1 MFQTIQKLHRSVVQT
16 HRIAEPASTLLL
28 VSIVAVLLGLVTRI
42 TFAQPNTDTVNA
54 IVSEQT
60 APGST
65 VTVQVPG
72 LPGQTLAAYLPGL
85 TSEPVPLDYD
95 DDARIYRA
103 SVTVPATAPS
113 QGYCTVR
120 IVGDSSH
127 ELDRHVRLIESIVGP
142 GS

>member
-1 MFQTIQKLHRSVVQT
+1 MVQT
-16 HRIAEPASTLLL
+16 HRLAEPASTLLL

-54 IVSEQT
+54 VVSESAT
-60 APGST
+60 PGST

-72 LPGQTLAAYLPGL
+72 LPGQTLSAYLPGL
-85 TSEPVPLDYD
+85 TYDPVPLSYD

-103 SVTVPATAPS
+103 SINVPATAPS
-113 QGYCTVR
+113 QGYFTVR
-120 IVGDSSH
+120 IVQGSRH
-127 ELDRHVRLIESIVGP
+127 EWDRHVRLVESVVGP